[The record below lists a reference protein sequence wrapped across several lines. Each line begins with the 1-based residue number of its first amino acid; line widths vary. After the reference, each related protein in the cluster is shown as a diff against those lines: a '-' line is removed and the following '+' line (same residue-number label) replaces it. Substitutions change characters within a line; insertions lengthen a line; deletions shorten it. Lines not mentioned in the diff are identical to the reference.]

1 MLEKNVSL
9 ISDKIKLDGSFY
21 LPDAGENST
30 KPVVVVCSG
39 FTGMKEI
46 HPVRFARFLTRQD
59 NTVFGF
65 DYRGFGKSE
74 GTKNK
79 VLLEEQIRDIANV
92 VSYVKNI
99 YPERKI
105 VLAGWGMSGG
115 MILESA
121 KLVTNLIDGLICMN
135 GFYNSIRVQK
145 ALRGEEGFKKYKKW
159 LAQERVKNVNGKGE
173 EDFDP
178 FDIYPLDAISRKY
191 VFEELVK
198 TEGYGIRSDFDFADS
213 LMLFNCENDLSH
225 LLNIPIL
232 IAHGGENKLHP
243 VAEAQSIFEK
253 YPNVDKELF
262 LLEGGGHT
270 EWMIDTDPKF
280 IKFASK
286 LASWIER
293 F

>member
-30 KPVVVVCSG
+30 KPIVIVCSG

-46 HPVRFARFLTRQD
+46 HPARFARFLTRQD

-99 YPERKI
+99 YTERKI

-159 LAQERVKNVNGKGE
+159 LAKQRVKNVNGKGK

-198 TEGYGIRSDFDFADS
+198 TEGYGIRSNFDFADS
-213 LMLFNCENDLSH
+213 LMLFNCEDDLRH

-232 IAHGGENKLHP
+232 IAHGSENKLHP
-243 VAEAQSIFEK
+243 VTEAQSIFEK
-253 YPNVDKELF
+253 YPNEDKELF

-270 EWMIDTDPKF
+270 EWMLDTDPKF

>member
-1 MLEKNVSL
+1 VLEKNTSL

-21 LPDAGENST
+21 LPDTGENST
-30 KPVVVVCSG
+30 KPVVIVCSG

-46 HPVRFARFLTRQD
+46 HPARFARFLTKHD

-79 VLLEEQIRDIANV
+79 VLLEEQTRDIANV
-92 VSYVKNI
+92 IAYVKNI
-99 YPERKI
+99 YPDRKLVI
-105 VLAGWGMSGG
+105 AGWAMSSG
-115 MILESA
+115 MILEAA
-121 KLVTNLIDGLICMN
+121 KLVGDLLDGIICMN

-145 ALRGEEGFKKYKKW
+145 ALRGGEGFKKFKKW
-159 LAQERVKNVNGKGE
+159 LSDERVKNVNGKGE
-173 EDFDP
+173 KDFDP
-178 FDIYPLDAISRKY
+178 FDIYPLDAVSRKY
-191 VFEELVK
+191 VFKELVK

-213 LMLFNCENDLSH
+213 LMVFNCENDLSH
-225 LLNIPIL
+225 LSNIPVL
-232 IAHGGENKLHP
+232 IAHGDDNQLHP

-253 YPNVDKELF
+253 YPNSDKELF